1 MSCPVCKS
9 ILIHIDKSIVCQLC
23 GYRESLKNYVI
34 EDHFANGNHHISQ
47 YQMQARKIKVKKARI
62 DAQLTFQERLDYVVD
77 NSKRTLDALLS
88 SSIISTQQFDV
99 AQKLVQK
106 FKQFFDQF
114 FESNYLRN
122 FSQLQQQLDNEFNLI
137 SIFGCQPH
145 EQLNIA
151 QYLQLVNLVLS
162 LQGVNLTNAELK
174 TASGSINKY
183 KSNKSQKFYYLFIST
198 EKLVQTQK
206 FIQMD
211 VFVNRIFSQIDFSDS
226 VLSKLIQFS
235 SKLKP
240 AFYKFSAGFTQS
252 ECEQF
257 DLGAAACATLTVSF
271 FLQHFKIIKNEQHT
285 KYKNIERKD
294 IDLKES
300 LQNLLEVKEKKK
312 IDQDNYYAVLDK
324 IKKRI
329 QEEPECKKH
338 TFELGDK
345 IENVQII
352 SKPSQQA
359 DFGIYNE
366 ICRVCNTNPKSTI
379 IKANELYFNKLLK

>member
-9 ILIHIDKSIVCQLC
+9 LLIHVEKAIVCPLC
-23 GYRESLKNYVI
+23 GYRENLKNFVI
-34 EDHFANGNHHISQ
+34 EDRFANGNRHISQ
-47 YQMQARKIKVKKARI
+47 YQMQQRKIKVQKARV

-77 NSKRTLDALLS
+77 NSKSTLDVLLS
-88 SSIISTQQFDV
+88 SSKISNEQFDV
-99 AQKLVQK
+99 ALTLVLK
-106 FKQFFDQF
+106 FKQFFDQY
-114 FESNYLRN
+114 FESSYLRN
-122 FSQLQQQLDNEFNLI
+122 FNQLQQQFDNEFTLI

-145 EQLNIA
+145 EQMHIA

-162 LQGVNLTNAELK
+162 LQGVNLTNAELRA
-174 TASGSINKY
+174 ASGSSNKY
-183 KSNKSQKFYYLFIST
+183 KSNQSQKFYYLFIST

-211 VFVNRIFSQIDFSDS
+211 VFVNRIFSQIDFSDQ
-226 VLSKLIQFS
+226 VQNKLIQFS

-240 AFYKFSAGFTQS
+240 AFYKFSAGFTHS

-257 DLGAAACATLTVSF
+257 DLGAAASAILAVSF

-294 IDLKES
+294 IELKES
-300 LQNLLEVKEKKK
+300 LQKLYDVKEKKK
-312 IDQDNYYAVLDK
+312 IDQDKYYSILDK

-329 QEEPECKKH
+329 QEEPECQKH
-338 TFELGDK
+338 MFELGDK
-345 IENVQII
+345 IENVQVI

-366 ICRVCNTNPKSTI
+366 ICRICNTNPKSTI
-379 IKANELYFNKLLK
+379 IKANELYINKVLK